1 MDLISIGQK
10 LHGFE
15 IVGVK
20 DLGELKAS
28 GIFARHEATGCEVY
42 HVLNDDDENLF
53 AYAFMTPPVDSTGV
67 AHILEHSVLC
77 GSKSY
82 PIKDPFLVLAK
93 QSVKTFLNAM
103 TFPDKTVYPASSM
116 VEADYFNLMSVYG
129 DAVFFPLLEEW
140 TFAQEGHRF
149 GFAPDGSAS
158 ILGVVFNEMRGNYS
172 SFDSIAGDWS
182 LRSILA
188 GTPYEHDSGG
198 DPACIPDL
206 TYEDFRAFHAK
217 YYHPANCRI
226 YLQGN
231 IPTERQLALLEE
243 KFLSKF
249 GPAERP
255 SFAASVPAFE
265 KPVAM
270 EVPAPSGEEKDLSKA
285 TVMLNWLLPDSTDT
299 VALMEANLVTEILL
313 GHDGSP
319 LSRALLDSGLGED
332 IAPSSGLETEI
343 RHMCFSVALRGV
355 DRTRSREFESLVL
368 DAISGLIATGV
379 SRDDVD
385 TAVRSIDFSNR
396 EVRRSGGPFALTLMR
411 RSLRGWIHGFGPEAT
426 LRYVPAFEEVK
437 RRLAADPRYVESLLE
452 AWFIRN
458 AHRSLVT
465 VYPDPEYEKRL
476 DDKLADRVRLFE
488 STLSDERRGS
498 LLAAQ
503 GELQARQ
510 QAPDDPVL
518 LARIPHISR
527 KDLPVEID
535 RVDTD
540 ISFLG
545 KVPLL
550 AHEQPT
556 NGVAYVDIAIPVDGL
571 PVDDYPLLP
580 LFASAL
586 TGMGLDGLS
595 WTETSALA
603 ARWTGGLGT
612 MLFSSSVVRGSSV
625 PYPLDPAVA
634 GRDLLIVRVKMLEE
648 LSPEALELAFRFLR
662 AADFSDAKRLAD
674 LLAEYRNDLD
684 SSIAPGG
691 NQYAVSRAGLRTGRS
706 RAVDELWNGLAQ
718 VRYVREISAKAKN
731 PRFLAELSGRL
742 AAIRD
747 RLLSAGMI
755 LNVTGTASIIADL
768 RTRLAPL
775 VAGFA
780 APAPVTA
787 AGIEAFERYVSF
799 GGESPVSSV
808 FSPESSSMELV
819 SASVQVGFAAAVLP
833 SLPYGTPD
841 HPVYAVFGHWLSN
854 GPLWEKIRTT
864 GGAYGAFAYPDSL
877 EDVFVFSTYRDPEP
891 LASLSSYREALE
903 MAANSPVDGVSFE
916 RVVTGCYSREVQP
929 RSPSDKGFTAFIR
942 ILYGITDE
950 VRMKKIRRI
959 VSVTPE
965 DMQSCARRIL
975 DSWPSVRIAV
985 VAGKKQLKDTSKAD
999 FAGNVVRFT
1008 V

>member
-1 MDLISIGQK
+1 MGLISIGQK

-15 IVGVK
+15 IIDIK
-20 DLGELKAS
+20 DLGELKAT
-28 GIFARHEATGCEVY
+28 GVFARHEVTGCEVY

-77 GSKSY
+77 GSKNY

-149 GFAPDGSAS
+149 GFAPDGSVS

-172 SFDSIAGDWS
+172 SFDAIAGDWS
-182 LRSILA
+182 LRSILS

-206 TYEDFRAFHAK
+206 TYEEFCAFHAK

-249 GPAERP
+249 GRAEKP
-255 SFAASVPAFE
+255 SFAAPVQAFG
-265 KPVAM
+265 KPVSM
-270 EVPAPSGEEKDLSKA
+270 EVPAPADAEKDLSKA

-319 LSRALLDSGLGED
+319 LSHALLDSGLGED

-343 RHMCFSVALRGV
+343 RHMCFSVGLRGV
-355 DRTRSREFESLVL
+355 KKTRAAEFESLVL
-368 DAISGLIATGV
+368 GTITGLIASGV

-411 RSLRGWIHGFGPEAT
+411 RSLRGWIHGLGPDAT

-437 RRLAADPRYVESLLE
+437 RRLAADPRYIEGLLE

-476 DDKLADRVRLFE
+476 DDKLSERVRLFE
-488 STLSDERRGS
+488 STLTDGNRAS

-503 GELQARQ
+503 DELFARQ
-510 QAPDDPVL
+510 QSPDDPSFL
-518 LARIPHISR
+518 SRIPHISR
-527 KDLPVEID
+527 TDLPVEID
-535 RVDTD
+535 RVETG
-540 ISFLG
+540 ISILG
-545 KVPLL
+545 RVPLL

-580 LFASAL
+580 FFSSVL

-625 PYPLDPAVA
+625 PAPLDPSVA

-648 LSPEALELAFRFLR
+648 LSSEALELAFRFLR
-662 AADFSDAKRLAD
+662 SADFSDAKRLTD

-718 VRYVREISAKAKN
+718 VRYVRELSAKAKN
-731 PRFLAELSGRL
+731 DRFLADLSGRL

-755 LNVTGTASIIADL
+755 LNVTGTSSIIADL
-768 RTRLAPL
+768 RARLAPL
-775 VAGFA
+775 VAGYD
-780 APAPVTA
+780 APAPVTP
-787 AGIEAFERYVSF
+787 AGIDAFEEYISF
-799 GGESPVSSV
+799 GGESPVSEA
-808 FSPESSSMELV
+808 FSPDSSSIELV
-819 SASVQVGFAAAVLP
+819 SASVQVGFAAAALP

-877 EDVFVFSTYRDPEP
+877 EDIFIFSTYRDPNP
-891 LASLSSYREALE
+891 VVSLDAYREALE
-903 MAANSPVDGVSFE
+903 SAAKAPIDEVSLE

-929 RSPSDKGFTAFIR
+929 RSPSDKGFTAFVR
-942 ILYGITDE
+942 ILYGISDE
-950 VRMKKIRRI
+950 VRGEKIRRI
-959 VSVTPE
+959 VSVTPG
-965 DMQSCARRIL
+965 DMQSCAQRLL
-975 DSWPSVRIAV
+975 DSWPSVRAAI
-985 VAGKKQLKDTSKAD
+985 VAGKKQLKDTGKAN
-999 FAGNVVRFT
+999 FAGNVIHFT